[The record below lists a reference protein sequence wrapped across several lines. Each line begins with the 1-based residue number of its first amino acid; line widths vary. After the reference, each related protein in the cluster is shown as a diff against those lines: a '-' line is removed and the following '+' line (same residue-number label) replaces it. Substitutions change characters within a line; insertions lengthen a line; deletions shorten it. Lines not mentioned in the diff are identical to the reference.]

1 MILIGQYDSP
11 FVRRV
16 GIALTTYGM
25 AFQHKAWSTFGD
37 VDKVAKFNPLRRVP
51 TLVTDDHIAVTDS
64 TAILA
69 VIDDMAGAGRAS
81 LTRSG
86 REGREVARLC
96 GFAGGVADKGVSLL
110 YEREL
115 REAAFP
121 MWVER
126 CTIQIGETLDLLE
139 AERAGRASPYL
150 FGDALSHA
158 DVMLA
163 VMWTFITAALSAEF
177 DWAKW
182 PALASHAARC
192 EALPAFQA
200 IYQPFKLT
208 QPGEG

>member
-1 MILIGQYDSP
+1 
-11 FVRRV
+11 
-16 GIALTTYGM
+16 
-25 AFQHKAWSTFGD
+25 
-37 VDKVAKFNPLRRVP
+37 VP

-69 VIDDMAGAGRAS
+69 VIDDMAGPGRAS
-81 LTRSG
+81 LARSG
-86 REGREVARLC
+86 REGREVARIC
-96 GFAGGVADKGVSLL
+96 GFAGGAADKGVSLL
-110 YEREL
+110 YERVL

-126 CTIQIGETLDLLE
+126 CTTQIGETLDLLE
-139 AERAGRASPYL
+139 GELVGRASPYL

-163 VMWTFITAALSAEF
+163 VMWTFIAAALSAEF
-177 DWAKW
+177 DGAKW